1 MARRIGRESERK
13 SSASKKNSFK
23 RPKDAGAIGNA
34 LNREPISIFYLADAM
49 LA

>member
-1 MARRIGRESERK
+1 VARHRPGIGTQIVRK
-13 SSASKKNSFK
+13 QKNSFK

-34 LNREPISIFYLADAM
+34 LNREPISIFYLADAR